1 MEQYPSI
8 ELALTYDDILLL
20 PRFSEVNPA
29 DAVVNTQITRNIRL
43 NLPIVSAA
51 MDTVTESEMAIAM
64 ARLGGLGEASLAL
77 GGRYE
82 KIIKA
87 LPDMGDGLLGIRVG
101 VDWYTF
107 SVQNYSW
114 SYIPVSAS
122 ANYHF
127 KMDNKKFDPF
137 VGAGLGFYIVSEPSG
152 YPGPGFNSGLY
163 FIGVVGMRYF
173 LNDNMAFYADAG
185 AGAGALHVG
194 LSWKL
199 GGS

>member
-1 MEQYPSI
+1 MRMVKRMSTVI
-8 ELALTYDDILLL
+8 AALALLATSSLELRAQGGAAATGGVSMGYSDI
-20 PRFSEVNPA
+20 A
-29 DAVVNTQITRNIRL
+29 AVIG
-43 NLPIVSAA
+43 
-51 MDTVTESEMAIAM
+51 
-64 ARLGGLGEASLAL
+64 LGGIGEASIAL

-87 LPDMGDGLLGIRVG
+87 LPDMNDGLLGIRAG

-107 SVQNYSW
+107 SVLGYSW

-127 KMDNKKFDPF
+127 KMENRKFDPF

-152 YPGPGFNSGLY
+152 YPGSAYNSGLY

-199 GGS
+199 GG

>member
-1 MEQYPSI
+1 MQMVKKLPGMI
-8 ELALTYDDILLL
+8 AAVAVLATSSLEAGAQGAATNGGIAVGYSDI
-20 PRFSEVNPA
+20 A
-29 DAVVNTQITRNIRL
+29 AVVG
-43 NLPIVSAA
+43 
-51 MDTVTESEMAIAM
+51 
-64 ARLGGLGEASLAL
+64 LGGLGEASIAF

-87 LPDMGDGLLGIRVG
+87 LPDMGDGLLGIRAG
-101 VDWYTF
+101 VDFYTF

-114 SYIPVSAS
+114 SYIPVSVS

-173 LNDNMAFYADAG
+173 LSDNMAFYADAG

>member
-1 MEQYPSI
+1 MRMVKQLPGMI
-8 ELALTYDDILLL
+8 AAVAVLATSSLEAGAQGGI
-20 PRFSEVNPA
+20 
-29 DAVVNTQITRNIRL
+29 AVGYSDVAG
-43 NLPIVSAA
+43 V
-51 MDTVTESEMAIAM
+51 VG
-64 ARLGGLGEASLAL
+64 LGGIGDASIAL

-82 KIIKA
+82 KIIKP
-87 LPDMGDGLLGIRVG
+87 LPDMGDGLLGIRAG

-107 SVQNYSW
+107 SVLGYSW

-127 KMDNKKFDPF
+127 KMENKKFDPF

-152 YPGPGFNSGLY
+152 YSGPGFNSGLY

-173 LNDNMAFYADAG
+173 LSDNMAFYADAG
-185 AGAGALHVG
+185 AGAGSLHVG

-199 GGS
+199 GGN

>member
-1 MEQYPSI
+1 M
-8 ELALTYDDILLL
+8 
-20 PRFSEVNPA
+20 RMVK
-29 DAVVNTQITRNIRL
+29 RL
-43 NLPIVSAA
+43 S
-51 MDTVTESEMAIAM
+51 TAIATTAVLAISSLEANAQATGAISM
-64 ARLGGLGEASLAL
+64 GYSDIAAVIGIGGIGEASIAL

-87 LPDMGDGLLGIRVG
+87 LPDMNDGLLGIRVG

-107 SVQNYSW
+107 SVLGYSW
-114 SYIPVSAS
+114 SYIPISGSV
-122 ANYHF
+122 NYHF

-152 YPGPGFNSGLY
+152 YPGSAYNSGLY
-163 FIGVVGMRYF
+163 FIGVIGMRYF
-173 LNDNMAFYADAG
+173 LTEKMAFYADAG

-199 GGS
+199 GGGS